1 MALRISAGS
10 RTSAN
15 HDRAEYPPIGFSGVE
30 QDAYPVVLEVAKA
43 KGHSLDDQDAN
54 LDGSHSRSC
63 EMKAWELGSVSA
75 VVLSPDAVPWMHV
88 NEKPSAT
95 TIGR

>member
-1 MALRISAGS
+1 
-10 RTSAN
+10 
-15 HDRAEYPPIGFSGVE
+15 
-30 QDAYPVVLEVAKA
+30 
-43 KGHSLDDQDAN
+43 
-54 LDGSHSRSC
+54 
-63 EMKAWELGSVSA
+63 MKAWELGSVSA